1 MNRNPVLVAMSILAG
16 MQALISA
23 AGFTEALPAQVALWI
38 VLAVAA
44 LQAGVQFYVRGEV
57 TPLSDPRDNEGR
69 RLVPLDPD
77 GGYVGRHRT
86 DPSQEGPL

>member
-57 TPLSDPRDNEGR
+57 TPLVDPRDNDGR
-69 RLVPLDPD
+69 RLVPEPEPGAD
-77 GGYVGRHRT
+77 GYEGRHRT
-86 DPSQEGPL
+86 DPSE